1 MNLKNKV
8 ALVTGGSE
16 GLGLSITKSLL
27 NEGCIVHVVS
37 RNSKNLNQ
45 LEKTLNNKSFVTHSA
60 DVSNLKAI
68 NKVAKD
74 IGNIDILVN
83 NAGIWIEGQVDDNSE
98 EKISEVLDTN
108 IKGVIFTTKS
118 VLTKMRKRKSGFILN
133 IVSTSGLKGRKDQS
147 VYVAS
152 KFAVRG
158 FTDSLKEDLAETNI
172 KVAGFYPGGMNTK
185 IFEKAGNAKENSK
198 WMDTNKVASIVVF
211 MLKQDDEMN
220 LDHVVVNRR

>member
-1 MNLKNKV
+1 MELKGKI
-8 ALVTGGSE
+8 ALITGGSD
-16 GLGLSITKSLL
+16 GLGLSIAKDLL
-27 NEGCIVHVVS
+27 KEGCIVHVVS

-45 LEKTLNNKSFVTHSA
+45 IEKTLNNKSFFTHSA
-60 DVSNLKAI
+60 DVSNFKAI
-68 NKVAKD
+68 NQVTKD

-108 IKGVIFTTKS
+108 IKGVIFTTKV
-118 VLTKMRKRKSGFILN
+118 VLAQMRKQNSGFILN

-158 FTDSLKEDLAETNI
+158 FTDSLKEDLSDTNI

-185 IFEKAGNAKENSK
+185 LFEKAGNPKDNSN
-198 WMDTNKVASIVVF
+198 WMDTDKVASILVF
-211 MLKQDDEMN
+211 MLKHDEQMI
-220 LDHVVVNRR
+220 LDHVVLNRG